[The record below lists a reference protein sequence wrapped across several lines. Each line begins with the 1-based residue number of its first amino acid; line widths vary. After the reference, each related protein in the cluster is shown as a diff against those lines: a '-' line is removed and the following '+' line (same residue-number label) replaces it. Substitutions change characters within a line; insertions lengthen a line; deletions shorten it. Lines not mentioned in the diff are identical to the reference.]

1 MKRIKTAL
9 VFVMIAGCAAAQD
22 LAPEELLP
30 VHADKD
36 AYFPAAAFG
45 KDGFLVAWQAGRIAD
60 GNLANGKSDPVGI
73 GDIVA
78 CRVDKSGKTLDTKP
92 FVVSGAADLQEKP
105 RLAFAPSAGSGQGG
119 DVFLVVW
126 QDMRNGK
133 DYDVYAARVSVDGK
147 SLDPDGVL
155 ICGGARNQAMPD
167 VTYDGGNFLVV
178 WQDFR
183 SGKYAVHGARVDK
196 SGKVL
201 DADGIVLG
209 DSGKGEFHRITPVV
223 NSLGDAR
230 SVVFWAADSTMPGRS
245 EPSGGCFVKEG
256 KVAKT
261 FDFKGHHYAAPVN
274 PIALAVGPRGF
285 LLAWRNNAAVG
296 RGTPSRN
303 ANAAFFSPEGEKE
316 ASDEKGSKGAFRI
329 GGNIADPSAAWDG
342 ERFVIA
348 WHSAKGE
355 KKSFPSDAV
364 SATTISVDGQPSD
377 KVLDVAGTKES
388 PACGAA
394 VASDRVGL
402 TLIAYERHPSSG
414 DVPIKVG
421 VRMLKRQ

>member
-1 MKRIKTAL
+1 MNRIETAL
-9 VFVMIAGCAAAQD
+9 AFVMLAGCVVAQD

-36 AYFPAAAFG
+36 AYLPAAAFG
-45 KDGFLVAWQAGRIAD
+45 KDGFLVAWQAGRIAE
-60 GNLANGKSDPVGI
+60 GNLATGKGEPVGI

-78 CRVDKSGKTLDTKP
+78 CRVDKSGKALDAKP

-105 RLAFAPSAGSGQGG
+105 RLAFGG

-133 DYDVYAARVSVDGK
+133 DYDVYAARVSPDGK
-147 SLDPDGVL
+147 TLDPDGVL
-155 ICGGARNQAMPD
+155 VCGGVRNQAMPD
-167 VTYDGGNFLVV
+167 VVYDGGNFLVV

-183 SGKYAVHGARVDK
+183 SGKYAIHGARVDK

-201 DADGIVLG
+201 DPDGVVLG
-209 DSGKGEFHRITPVV
+209 DSGKKDFHRITPAAS
-223 NSLGDAR
+223 SLGDGR
-230 SVVFWAADSTMPGRS
+230 SVVFWVANSMTPGAG
-245 EPSGGCFVKEG
+245 EPSRGCFVKDG
-256 KVAKT
+256 KLEKQ

-285 LLAWRNNAAVG
+285 VLAWRNNAAVG

-316 ASDEKGSKGAFRI
+316 ASDEKGTKGAFRI

-342 ERFVIA
+342 ERFVVA

-394 VASDRVGL
+394 VASDRSGL
-402 TLIAYERHPSSG
+402 TMIAYERHPASG

-421 VRMLKRQ
+421 VRMLKRGQ